1 MHIVCTIGILRFDFG
16 LMHSAWNEKSYFIIN
31 KNKNFFISVQNLTR
45 YFILFYIIVLNCIM

>member
-45 YFILFYIIVLNCIM
+45 YFILYYSFKL